1 MFNLSILLLAG
12 LLAWNSPLN
21 LWAGEE
27 SESSKSSEP
36 AISGE
41 VSNTPTTTREQ
52 LGLTFDPTLVFPF
65 LERLQAGLERDKFE
79 TGLKNWIED
88 FNKKGGME
96 AANQNFEQA
105 EKIYDVARKEEMK
118 AEKERIRAFEK
129 MNQAENKLKLAKQKG
144 LEERKIKK
152 LQDTLWDRSM
162 EWNQA
167 ESKLDKAAAEREKA
181 FNDIEKVSNQIK
193 EAYFRANLLEQLEK

>member
-1 MFNLSILLLAG
+1 MFILFLAG
-12 LLAWNSPLN
+12 LLALSSPLD
-21 LWAGEE
+21 LLAGEE
-27 SESSKSSEP
+27 TESAKSSDSASP
-36 AISGE
+36 
-41 VSNTPTTTREQ
+41 TPTTTKEQ
-52 LGLTFDPTLVFPF
+52 LGLTFEPVQVFRF
-65 LERLQAGLERDKFE
+65 LLEGVQAGLEKEKFKA
-79 TGLKNWIED
+79 GLENWIEA

-96 AANQNFEQA
+96 AANKNFGQA

-129 MNQAENKLKLAKQKG
+129 MNQAETKLKLAKQKDF
-144 LEERKIKK
+144 EERKIKK

-167 ESKLDKAAAEREKA
+167 ESKLDKAAANREKA